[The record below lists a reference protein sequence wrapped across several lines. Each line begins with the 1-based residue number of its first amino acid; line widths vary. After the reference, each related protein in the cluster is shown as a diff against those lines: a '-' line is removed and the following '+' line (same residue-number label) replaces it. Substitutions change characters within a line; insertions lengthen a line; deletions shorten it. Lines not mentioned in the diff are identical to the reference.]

1 VKSLATGA
9 PEGPVRHKFGRLPGV
24 SDSRKQVR
32 PLNALLFAPRT
43 SQNLTGGGPHKVPG
57 MAPLLCYGP
66 ALVGGPRTRS
76 AARLAGIS
84 AALVLAGVSAAAAA
98 SPVDS
103 LQNQVSSLQAR
114 THRALLDLYALDTR
128 SQTAQSELTSL
139 QAQANRLRQQQALLR
154 LQLSVTRHTLSVSQ
168 HELGLNLRML
178 YKQGDVSTLAVV
190 LGAQNLD
197 EAVTKLDALTSVADD
212 SRKVVETTSAAQ
224 LRLARLRTSL
234 VERSASI
241 GAAVRA
247 AQETANALASAR
259 AARLSFISQLRG
271 TQRLKTAQ
279 INALQAAAK
288 RVERKSDQIQATVV
302 VTAESPVA
310 SSVPAPAAEGR
321 TLTVS
326 STGYSLPGRTATGLP
341 VGWGVIAVDP
351 AVIPL
356 GTRLTIPGYGEGVAA
371 DTGSAVRGA
380 TIDLWFPSLSQAR
393 AWGRRTVTITL
404 H

>member
-1 VKSLATGA
+1 MLCFLGA
-9 PEGPVRHKFGRLPGV
+9 EPPQSWPVTDRIKW
-24 SDSRKQVR
+24 RKWS
-32 PLNALLFAPRT
+32 A
-43 SQNLTGGGPHKVPG
+43 
-57 MAPLLCYGP
+57 LLCYGP
-66 ALVGGPRTRS
+66 ALVGGRRTRS
-76 AARLAGIS
+76 AARLAGTS
-84 AALVLAGVSAAAAA
+84 AALVLACVSAAAAA
-98 SPVDS
+98 GPVDS

-128 SQTAQSELTSL
+128 SQTAQSELASL
-139 QAQANRLRQQQALLR
+139 QAQAERLRQQQALLR

-178 YKQGDVSTLAVV
+178 YKQGDISTLAVV

-197 EAVTKLDALTSVADD
+197 EAVTKLDALTSVADE

-234 VERSASI
+234 AERSASI
-241 GAAVRA
+241 GASVRA
-247 AQETANALASAR
+247 AQETANALTAAR
-259 AARLSFISQLRG
+259 ADRLSFISQLRG
-271 TQRLKTAQ
+271 KQRLKTAQ
-279 INALQAAAK
+279 ISALQTAAK
-288 RVERKSDQIQATVV
+288 RVERKSDKIQASVV
-302 VTAESPVA
+302 VTAESAVASPVA
-310 SSVPAPAAEGR
+310 APAASGR

-326 STGYSLPGRTATGLP
+326 STGYSLPGHTATGIP

-356 GTRLTIPGYGEGVAA
+356 GTRLTVPGYGEGVAA

-380 TIDLWFPSLSQAR
+380 TIDLWFPSLGQAR

>member
-1 VKSLATGA
+1 
-9 PEGPVRHKFGRLPGV
+9 
-24 SDSRKQVR
+24 
-32 PLNALLFAPRT
+32 
-43 SQNLTGGGPHKVPG
+43 
-57 MAPLLCYGP
+57 
-66 ALVGGPRTRS
+66 
-76 AARLAGIS
+76 
-84 AALVLAGVSAAAAA
+84 VLAGVSAAAAA

-128 SQTAQSELTSL
+128 SQTAQSELTAL

-154 LQLSVTRHTLSVSQ
+154 LQLSVTRHALSVSQ

-178 YKQGDVSTLAVV
+178 YKQGDVSTLAVL

-197 EAVTKLDALTSVADD
+197 EAVTKLDALTSVADE
-212 SRKVVETTSAAQ
+212 SRKVVETTSGAQ

-310 SSVPAPAAEGR
+310 GSVPVPAPAAQGR